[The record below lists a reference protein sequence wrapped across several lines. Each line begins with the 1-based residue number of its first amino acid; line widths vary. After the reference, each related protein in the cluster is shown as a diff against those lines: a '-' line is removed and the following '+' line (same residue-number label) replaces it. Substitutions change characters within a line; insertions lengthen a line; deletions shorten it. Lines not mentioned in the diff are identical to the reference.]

1 MKSISIMDINAP
13 VRIQLW
19 QTTASIRKNITV
31 SGGMPSIAMIA
42 ISGYNRHVDARKA
55 KNPSVISDAGIALK
69 MPQGS
74 YRDDHFLHGWYP
86 L

>member
-1 MKSISIMDINAP
+1 
-13 VRIQLW
+13 
-19 QTTASIRKNITV
+19 
-31 SGGMPSIAMIA
+31 MPSIAMIA

-74 YRDDHFLHGWYP
+74 YRDDHFLHG
-86 L
+86 